1 VGFETEFILLRSTNP
16 IEPVGYHDYAAS
28 SSIYTGSVSS
38 KALTEIASCLKLGG
52 VELQLYHAEAAP
64 GQFEIVTEPLSPLE
78 AADALVF
85 TRETIKNVAHKHNL
99 HATLA
104 PRVFG
109 NSCMSIFQSFRN
121 SFEPE

>member
-1 VGFETEFILLRSTNP
+1 MGFETEFILLKSTDP
-16 IEPVGYHDYAAS
+16 IEPVGYHDYSTSTSLYAE
-28 SSIYTGSVSS
+28 SVSS
-38 KALTEIASCLKLGG
+38 KVLAEVASCLKHGG

-78 AADALVF
+78 AADALIF

-104 PRVFG
+104 PRVFS
-109 NSCMSIFQSFRN
+109 NSCMSYLPFFLK
-121 SFEPE
+121 FF